1 MVRPVVVSLAAASV
15 VAIGAAGVWA
25 ATDSGSAGR
34 AVPAA
39 ASAQAAAGP
48 KLVIPSNF
56 PDPGV
61 IKVGTTFYAYATN
74 SHGKNMPVA
83 SARSARGPWSI
94 LAADGLPRLGEWAK
108 AGKTW
113 APDVSRR
120 KDGKFLLYYAAHNA
134 ALNRQCVGVA
144 VASSPAGPFAP
155 SGTKPLVC
163 DAPAGAHQG
172 KLNPEIIDAAGYE
185 EAGRRYLLYKV
196 GYNQYHKPSFLAL
209 QRMSADG
216 LHRVGKP
223 KVILKQTNEPYT
235 VEAPYLVHRGGKYVL
250 FYSAGVFSKDNYQ
263 TRYAV
268 ASSLGGPYKKAAKP
282 LMTTAGFGRKVN
294 GPGGAVVVADAG
306 SWRIF
311 FHGAILVGPPPKPDP
326 SPQPKKLQRGMYEAD
341 LRWSKSG
348 LPYVP

>member
-1 MVRPVVVSLAAASV
+1 MVAV
-15 VAIGAAGVWA
+15 GAATVWA
-25 ATDSGSAGR
+25 ATDRDAVSP
-34 AVPAA
+34 AVPTAV
-39 ASAQAAAGP
+39 SAQAAAGP

-83 SARSARGPWSI
+83 SAPSARGPWSI
-94 LAADGLPRLGEWAK
+94 LAADGLPRLGKWATT
-108 AGKTW
+108 GRTW
-113 APDVSRR
+113 APAVTRR
-120 KDGKFLLYYAAHNA
+120 KDGKFLLYYAARNA
-134 ALNRQCVGVA
+134 ALKRQCVGVA
-144 VASSPAGPFAP
+144 VASSPVGPFAP
-155 SGTKPLVC
+155 SGSKPLVC
-163 DAPAGAHQG
+163 NAPAGAKQG
-172 KLNPEIIDAAGYE
+172 KLSPEIIDAGSYE
-185 EAGRRYLLYKV
+185 ESSRRYLLYKV

-216 LHRVGKP
+216 LQPVGKP

-235 VEAPYLVHRGGKYVL
+235 VEAPELVHRQGEYVL

-294 GPGGAVVVADAG
+294 GPGGADVVWDAG
-306 SWRIF
+306 TWRIF

-326 SPQPKKLQRGMYEAD
+326 SPQPKNLQRGMYEAD
-341 LRWSKSG
+341 LRWSKGG
-348 LPYVP
+348 LPYVQ